1 MIGMFNVRNAKKLD
15 SEIQM
20 SQDPLNQLE
29 SNFLCIIFHPRLVIG
44 IAVEHL
50 LLKRTLTILNSFSAK
65 SGHFNRNQSPVKTIW
80 QENIQIGVQIWRTF
94 GAKMTVDDMPCPTV
108 KCWSQGLS
116 ASRACIGW
124 VLRWF
129 PLMVVVKSIFCCT
142 LCSLQTGGFVFNM
155 NHIVIYTR
163 HFITNK
169 NFIYR
174 SS

>member
-80 QENIQIGVQIWRTF
+80 QTENIQIGVQIWRTF
-94 GAKMTVDDMPCPTV
+94 GAKMTADDMPCPWV

-116 ASRACIGW
+116 ASRACIDW
-124 VLRWF
+124 D
-129 PLMVVVKSIFCCT
+129 C
-142 LCSLQTGGFVFNM
+142 GGFLWWLLSN
-155 NHIVIYTR
+155 
-163 HFITNK
+163 
-169 NFIYR
+169 R
-174 SS
+174 SFVVHYVHCKPEGLYLIWIILLYIQDIS